1 MDIIIISILQGK
13 NLWHIEAE
21 QLSRIT
27 EKVVEMKI
35 PAHMEP
41 SRFDSKVKL
50 LTNPNTA
57 LLSMV

>member
-13 NLWHIEAE
+13 NPWHVEAE
-21 QLSRIT
+21 QLSRIM

-41 SRFDSKVKL
+41 SRDLIPKS
-50 LTNPNTA
+50 N
-57 LLSMV
+57 S